1 MADPTDE
8 KAGSSFT
15 SPFFLASTMFGGV
28 TEATVWALIQDSPLW
43 IRAATLPPAALAYLF
58 FAASVGE
65 SDKKRQRTFKIIAT
79 SCAILYAVVIAIAL
93 INWFGV
99 PFSFWSQFGKGF
111 ALIFL
116 TVFILACPF
125 VAIVEHRSGKISAL
139 LCLTIVGFEC
149 VMVTGFAIGF
159 LDIRSIQADLR
170 HYVMPRHLDPDKIEA
185 ISDYLQKFPPH
196 SLIICW
202 DGYDSEASSYADQI
216 RTAVF
221 NGGWTV
227 KPCPDPTSDLRKVM
241 GVR

>member
-1 MADPTDE
+1 MQLPYRPLPTLL
-8 KAGSSFT
+8 F
-15 SPFFLASTMFGGV
+15 SP
-28 TEATVWALIQDSPLW
+28 P
-43 IRAATLPPAALAYLF
+43 
-58 FAASVGE
+58 SVGE

-241 GVR
+241 GSGNTTAITRRLERIDGFFSQNRRFEIGCRTFTPARCSDTE